1 MFHRTTWSLDRV
13 VVQGMSGVTHA
24 SGYGASGLGTATP
37 CCGTTSLGHT
47 GVVSGLGTTG
57 LVANS
62 VGPSGQG
69 SGLGGNTLSVW
80 ISGVLTLANIIEC
93 TVAG

>member
-1 MFHRTTWSLDRV
+1 MRV
-13 VVQGMSGVTHA
+13 ATERADLERQPPAVVPPV
-24 SGYGASGLGTATP
+24 
-37 CCGTTSLGHT
+37 LGHT